1 MNILTQYGQDI
12 IGLDSE
18 LVNKIAEA
26 DTFIHTNKPAAQGGT
41 DLTVVSTGD
50 KYNWDHASGGGAGIL
65 HGACSTA
72 ASTAA
77 KEVAVSGTFTLT
89 AGTAISVTF
98 TNANTA
104 NNPTLNV
111 NSTGAKD
118 MYVNNTKITTSLSRY
133 LLEGTVIF
141 IYDGSRW
148 NLIGN
153 YYDSDVSVMQNN
165 STSNSDYRLLLST
178 TAMDGTETSYCN
190 KSANFKANPS
200 TGNMTIGGRLTDVNG
215 VQSIRRISE
224 ADYQALSSAE
234 KNNGTIYHRYDKVG
248 MDSLDINVKQTP
260 NTTSMDAHPILFSAS
275 DSSGEVVGGTYKN
288 PDFYYRTDLN
298 RLILNNEG
306 SISVYHTSADQ
317 KYTDVHGD
325 HIASYD
331 INNTHSIIW
340 IEANDITLVDVQDG
354 GTTYHNAWGG
364 IDNSLQTSI
373 RTLKQSLTDLTNK
386 KIIREKLTLS
396 SNSSGFAATTF
407 TTSGYQL
414 LSASGK
420 GFGCLPFDGGDGHW
434 FIVFLNL
441 QTFAKYP
448 NLSNKEIWI
457 TYQVL

>member
-18 LVNKIAEA
+18 LVNKIVDA
-26 DTFIHTNKPAAQGGT
+26 DTFIHTNKPSAQGGT

-50 KYNWDHASGGGAGIL
+50 KYNWDHATGG
-65 HGACSTA
+65 TDVNVTQT
-72 ASTAA
+72 ASTANQDF
-77 KEVAVSGTFTLT
+77 EVLMSYT
-89 AGTAISVTF
+89 AD
-98 TNANTA
+98 NT
-104 NNPTLNV
+104 TR
-111 NSTGAKD
+111 T
-118 MYVNNTKITTSLSRY
+118 
-133 LLEGTVIF
+133 E
-141 IYDGSRW
+141 GSRK
-148 NLIGN
+148 
-153 YYDSDVSVMQNN
+153 
-165 STSNSDYRLLLST
+165 SN
-178 TAMDGTETSYCN
+178 
-190 KSANFKANPS
+190 KFKANPS

-260 NTTSMDAHPILFSAS
+260 NTISMDAHPILFSAS

-306 SISVYHTSADQ
+306 SISVYHTSADL

-373 RTLKQSLTDLTNK
+373 RTLKQSLSVLNDE
-386 KIIREKLTLS
+386 ITLS
-396 SNSSGFAATTF
+396 NNQKAYVTKYGRI
-407 TTSGYQL
+407 YQL
-414 LSASGK
+414 TYSNNQSASVSSITGQ
-420 GFGCLPFDGGDGHW
+420 LPNGYIPGRVIG
-434 FIVFLNL
+434 
-441 QTFAKYP
+441 AKYANCDIYVNAAGAFEISANGWA
-448 NLSNKEIWI
+448 NLII
-457 TYQVL
+457 TYIV